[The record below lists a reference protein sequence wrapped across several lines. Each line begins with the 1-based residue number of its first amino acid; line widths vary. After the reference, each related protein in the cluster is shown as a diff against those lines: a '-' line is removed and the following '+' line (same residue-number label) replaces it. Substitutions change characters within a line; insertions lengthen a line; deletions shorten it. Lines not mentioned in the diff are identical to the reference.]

1 MSLFRKSSDIPVYD
15 KILVWGP
22 QETGKTHFSF
32 TFPGVAYV
40 DTENRGAH
48 FSDRFDFLHA
58 GTGTIAELGEVF
70 KEIRAGRV
78 PCETVVVDSYSAIY
92 GKLVVEHTSKA
103 SQSDKHVTDYTTV
116 NKRIEAVRDFAFS
129 IADKNV
135 IFLAHSKMKYRMDGN
150 QLKPNG
156 FDFVGDPMFRYAFD
170 YVFQLV
176 SNGDPR
182 TKPAT
187 FVVEKSA
194 SPNLLRGTQIV
205 GLDYAKFKELTTPKR
220 AVDLNA
226 PITQE
231 EVDALESFAAEVRI
245 ANSLFVDHTKAAS
258 GGRTVALNELT
269 KGEGRKLYK
278 SLLRFREHL
287 TSSH

>member
-1 MSLFRKSSDIPVYD
+1 MSAFRKSSDIAVFE
-15 KILVWGP
+15 KILIWGP
-22 QETGKTHFSF
+22 PETGKTHFAF
-32 TFPGVAYV
+32 TWPGVAHV

-48 FSDRFDFLHA
+48 FADRFDFLHA
-58 GTGTIAELGEVF
+58 GAGTIAELGEVF

-78 PCETVVVDSYSAIY
+78 PCETIVVDSYSAIY
-92 GKLVVEHTSKA
+92 GKLVVEHTKQA
-103 SQSDKHVTDYTTV
+103 GQSDKHVTDYTTV

-170 YVFQLV
+170 YVFQLT

-182 TKPAT
+182 VKPAT

-194 SPNLLRGTQIV
+194 SPNLPRGTSIV
-205 GLDYAKFKELTTPKR
+205 GLDYAKFKELTAPKR
-220 AVDLNA
+220 VVGDDDAQLSEDQ
-226 PITQE
+226 ITRIE
-231 EVDALESFAAEVRI
+231 GVAAEAQLSQADLSEHVRV
-245 ANSLFVDHTKAAS
+245 AT
-258 GGRTVALNELT
+258 GGRTADIRALRV
-269 KGEGRKLYK
+269 GEGRRLHQ
-278 SLLRFREHL
+278 SLVRARQKQGVA
-287 TSSH
+287 